1 MAELNAREMT
11 QKARI
16 ATYKDAQLM
25 SNVLIKR
32 TGMDQSTGELFLSQY
47 QETSARDGTLNF
59 LIDTIEILKTTLI
72 LDYKKTIAEIRTV
85 NRVPGVIMKKELD
98 LDGSYVTYQ
107 SVEHNKCDL
116 MDKEEFCKPE
126 AHIRCGKKIEIMR
139 YRTRL

>member
-98 LDGSYVTYQ
+98 LDGSYVTYR

-116 MDKEEFCKPE
+116 MDKEEFCKRVKNP
-126 AHIRCGKKIEIMR
+126 KKEHFKVLM
-139 YRTRL
+139 